1 MVKCSKCGFDAPVG
15 STFCPNCG
23 APMARK
29 MSDEEISE
37 LIFRRFGKKYDEALE
52 AAATACLYDIETGG
66 LHEDLVLR
74 FPVPDLMPQ
83 EKKHLDEAI
92 KRFVER
98 HEGDARLKEALTHYK
113 LGLIYE
119 RGQKF
124 KDATKE
130 YDTTTSLLPD
140 FASALLRRGMIYDFS
155 KKIKRA
161 LRDFEAA
168 GEADPQFPLA
178 FFDQGICY
186 KRLKKQDE
194 ALESYKKCIALD
206 PDNAAAH
213 NNMGLIYID
222 KRDFESAEKAFSELL
237 RIFPNHP
244 TGLRNLELAK
254 SMRGRG
260 LRRFF

>member
-1 MVKCSKCGFDAPVG
+1 MKCDKCGFDASEG
-15 STFCPNCG
+15 ATFCPGCG
-23 APMARK
+23 APLARK

-37 LIFRRFGKKYDEALE
+37 LIFRRFGKREDEALE

-66 LHEDLVLR
+66 LHEDLVLI

-83 EKKHLDEAI
+83 ERKYLDEAI

-98 HEGDARLKEALTHYK
+98 HEGDARLKEALAHYK

-140 FASALLRRGMIYDFS
+140 FASALLRRGMIYDLS

-168 GEADPQFPLA
+168 GEADPQLPLA
-178 FFDQGICY
+178 FFDQGLCY
-186 KRLKKQDE
+186 KRLKKRDE

-222 KRDFESAEKAFSELL
+222 KRDFESAAREFEEIL

-244 TGLRNLELAK
+244 TGLKNLERARSK
-254 SMRGRG
+254 IGRG
-260 LRRFF
+260 IRKFF

>member
-1 MVKCSKCGFDAPVG
+1 MKCDKCGFDASEG
-15 STFCPNCG
+15 ATFCPGCG
-23 APMARK
+23 APLARK

-83 EKKHLDEAI
+83 ERKYLDEAI

-98 HEGDARLKEALTHYK
+98 HEGDARLKEALAHYK

-140 FASALLRRGMIYDFS
+140 FASALLRRGMIYDLS
-155 KKIKRA
+155 KKVKRA

-168 GEADPQFPLA
+168 GEADPQLPLA
-178 FFDQGICY
+178 FFDQGLCY
-186 KRLKKQDE
+186 KRLNKRDE

-213 NNMGLIYID
+213 NNMGLIYTD
-222 KRDFESAEKAFSELL
+222 KRDFESAAREFEEIL

-244 TGLRNLELAK
+244 TGLKNLEHV
-254 SMRGRG
+254 RRGIGRG
-260 LRRFF
+260 IRKFF